1 MYVNNVVFV
10 IIQVHFRV
18 VFRLNLVYFIVLCF
32 LYPFDVLWFFLGV
45 LRIFGATWRHL
56 EVII

>member
-18 VFRLNLVYFIVLCF
+18 VFRLNLVYSVV
-32 LYPFDVLWFFLGV
+32 LYPFYQFDVLWFFLGV
-45 LRIFGATWRHL
+45 LRIFGAM
-56 EVII
+56 